1 MPIRSSLP
9 RCHTFRRIAAWS
21 LVLALVC
28 TSLSAGRAQ
37 PAGRQADHVVII
49 SIDGLLPEYGAR
61 PGDFGLSLPALE
73 ALRDAGSVA
82 DGVVGQYPSSTY
94 PSHTSIVTGVTPARH
109 GIFHNTKLDAAG
121 PGEWYFESD
130 AIRVPTLWDV
140 ARAAGLKTAGV
151 SWPVTVGGTI
161 DVLYP
166 ETNQAPR
173 DTTWLDLARRQ
184 STPGLIDA
192 VVAELGGFGAN
203 DNRDPIQRDRFAA
216 AVARHIVLKERPNLL
231 LIHLMETDSAQ
242 HAHGPHSAEA
252 KAAFARVDAHVGA
265 IVRAT
270 EEAGIHDRTAF
281 VITGDHGF
289 YRVHSVL
296 QPNVVLRQAG
306 WLQTDASGRIT
317 EWQAIAHGAFIR
329 LRDPADQG
337 LAERVATRFRELAS
351 GRYRGIFRVVERDEL
366 DALGS
371 DPGAVIAVEPI
382 EGYAWSGGFDGDA
395 LIAATSR
402 RGTHGYM
409 PTSPRMH
416 TGLILSGAGIRSGVP
431 LPLARQIDIAPTV
444 ARLLGLEMKDVDGTA
459 MVGIVRVTR

>member
-1 MPIRSSLP
+1 MPIPSSLP
-9 RCHTFRRIAAWS
+9 RCHAFRRIAAWS
-21 LVLALVC
+21 LVLALAC

-37 PAGRQADHVVII
+37 PAGRQADHVIII

-61 PGDFGLSLPALE
+61 PGDFGLSLPAIE

-109 GIFHNTKLDAAG
+109 GIFHNTKLDATG
-121 PGEWYFESD
+121 PGDWYFESE
-130 AIRVPTLWDV
+130 AIRVPTLWDA

-151 SWPVTVGGTI
+151 SWPVTVGSAI
-161 DVLYP
+161 DVLYA

-192 VVAELGGFGAN
+192 VVAELGGFGAK

-252 KAAFARVDAHVGA
+252 KAAFARVDAHVGS

-270 EEAGIHDRTAF
+270 EEAGIRDRTTF
-281 VITGDHGF
+281 VITGD
-289 YRVHSVL
+289 RKSV
-296 QPNVVLRQAG
+296 V
-306 WLQTDASGRIT
+306 
-317 EWQAIAHGAFIR
+317 
-329 LRDPADQG
+329 
-337 LAERVATRFRELAS
+337 
-351 GRYRGIFRVVERDEL
+351 
-366 DALGS
+366 
-371 DPGAVIAVEPI
+371 
-382 EGYAWSGGFDGDA
+382 
-395 LIAATSR
+395 
-402 RGTHGYM
+402 
-409 PTSPRMH
+409 
-416 TGLILSGAGIRSGVP
+416 
-431 LPLARQIDIAPTV
+431 
-444 ARLLGLEMKDVDGTA
+444 
-459 MVGIVRVTR
+459 